1 MIKRRTYFAYLLFI
15 LIIMLCGCNNKKDI
29 RNMSLKNILNTSYNG
44 VKKDIPDTYTII
56 VNNDNFKTYLGDA
69 NIKYKE
75 AIASEPKMTSVAHL
89 VVIVRLDDNENVQNA
104 KKEIEENINPGRW
117 ICVEAEKTIVEVNDN
132 VIMLVMSNEEN
143 AEKIIQN
150 FKNI

>member
-1 MIKRRTYFAYLLFI
+1 MIKRRTYFAHLLFI
-15 LIIMLCGCNNKKDI
+15 LIIILCGCNGKKGI

-56 VNNDNFKTYLGDA
+56 VNNDNFKAYLGDA
-69 NIKYKE
+69 NIKYIE

-104 KKEIEENINPGRW
+104 KKEIEENINPSRW